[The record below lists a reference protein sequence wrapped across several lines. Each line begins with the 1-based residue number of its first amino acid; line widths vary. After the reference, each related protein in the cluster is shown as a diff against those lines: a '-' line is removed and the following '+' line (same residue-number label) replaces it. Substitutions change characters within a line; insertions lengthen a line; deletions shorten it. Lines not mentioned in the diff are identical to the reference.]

1 MDKNKDRFNKLSR
14 EELIKLINIYEEK
27 IAVTDECRDLLR
39 MNSRCCN

>member
-14 EELIKLINIYEEK
+14 EDLINLIYIYEEK

-39 MNSRCCN
+39 IDARQSL